1 MKLSA
6 VRGIG
11 LLFVISSALA
21 SAFQVEVK
29 DPGPSFLDKLTPASF
44 ERRSSAAAPD
54 RSTPERHREVQ
65 YPTLLSHSR
74 VEMIIDTRGD
84 PFSVNASPALP
95 DDVVRS
101 LSRWRFEPAKKNG
114 QPAFFDVVMIVPLP
128 SPLTPAAERAL
139 RRVWNPMPTED
150 EGRLLNRASA
160 ASLEEAILSSAKEW
174 TSLIPLLDYA
184 VEGADVTPEE
194 ARRIRARHLAWL
206 VENIPEAQILAS
218 PLAVIQ
224 RSGPLA
230 DDAAY
235 SKVRELWLKHL
246 AQESVSAATLNHA
259 VNFLRIA
266 NPELC
271 EERLLAELDF
281 INPSGEW
288 LGEMYGLA
296 LLGVTE
302 LHPKTG
308 LPSAAGA
315 SMPYDGFA
323 RKAAAALNATP
334 NVRVVLSA
342 MQSLMT
348 GARALTLAG
357 KLPAGYAA
365 VCGGLLARTRSLF
378 PGTSATCDTTVAV
391 PDPQQPDTAVRVGG
405 NIQAARLLKKVAPE
419 YPFDARARGIQGTVR
434 FNATIGIDGTVRQL
448 SLLSG
453 PLALYESARAAVQ
466 KWAFKPMTQN
476 NRPTEMV
483 TVIEVDYTLS
493 R

>member
-1 MKLSA
+1 
-6 VRGIG
+6 
-11 LLFVISSALA
+11 
-21 SAFQVEVK
+21 
-29 DPGPSFLDKLTPASF
+29 
-44 ERRSSAAAPD
+44 
-54 RSTPERHREVQ
+54 
-65 YPTLLSHSR
+65 
-74 VEMIIDTRGD
+74 MIIDTRGD

-95 DDVVRS
+95 DDLVRS
-101 LSRWRFEPAKKNG
+101 LSRWHFEPAKKNG
-114 QPAFFDVVMIVPLP
+114 QPAFFDVVMIIPLP
-128 SPLTPAAERAL
+128 TPLTAATERAL
-139 RRVWNPMPTED
+139 RRVWNPMPIED
-150 EGRLLNRASA
+150 EGRLLNRVSA

-184 VEGADVTPEE
+184 VEGADVAPEE
-194 ARRIRARHLAWL
+194 ARRIRARHLTWL

-266 NPELC
+266 DPELC

-288 LGEMYGLA
+288 LGELYGLA
-296 LLGVTE
+296 LLGATE

-308 LPSAAGA
+308 LPSAAGI
-315 SMPYDGFA
+315 SMPHDGFA
-323 RKAAAALNATP
+323 RKAAAVLNSTP

-357 KLPAGYAA
+357 KLPAGYGA
-365 VCGGLLARTRSLF
+365 VCGELLARTKSLF
-378 PGTSATCDTTVAV
+378 PGTSATCDSTIAV

-405 NIQAARLLKKVAPE
+405 NAQAARLLKKVSPE

-434 FNATIGIDGTVRQL
+434 FNATIGVDGKVRQL
-448 SLLSG
+448 NLLSG
-453 PLALYESARAAVQ
+453 PLALYESARDAVT

-476 NRPTEMV
+476 NRPAEMV